1 MLDPGSVDAS
11 GGVGCKHTRLA
22 LFFSRA
28 TRNERGMK
36 KKSASTK
43 LSGESQPPPAGELV
57 VVNPTRL
64 RELLAEIHAEKT
76 GARLQARVRELR
88 EVIASQTNDV
98 AGGLNVAPNGETLAL
113 RRDILL
119 GELEQI
125 AASLTRARARYYLQ
139 RLINGIGKTKTSKL
153 NDINLHRWKEYD
165 DILTDSLWVL
175 HKRDSSGAHIAEYW
189 GNFIPQIP
197 HQMML
202 RYTQKRDWVL
212 DVFAG
217 SGTTLIEGK
226 RLGRNCLGIEL
237 SARVAKRARELIAQE
252 ANPHN
257 VTAEIETGDNRS
269 LDLTAI
275 LARHG
280 IAQVQLVMM
289 HPPYHDIIQ
298 FSSDA
303 RDLSNAKS
311 TDAFLR
317 MFGETVDNA
326 TPVLQRGRYLALVIG
341 DKYSKGDWIPLGF
354 RCMETVRARGYQLKS
369 IIVKNFEETKGK
381 RAQQELWRYRAL
393 VGGFY
398 VFKHEY
404 IFVFKKK

>member
-1 MLDPGSVDAS
+1 
-11 GGVGCKHTRLA
+11 
-22 LFFSRA
+22 
-28 TRNERGMK
+28 MK
-36 KKSASTK
+36 KKTTASH
-43 LSGESQPPPAGELV
+43 LSDEAKPAMPREIV
-57 VVNPTRL
+57 VVHPTRL

-88 EVIASQTNDV
+88 AVIATRASDSV
-98 AGGLNVAPNGETLAL
+98 GVLNVAAHGETLAL

-119 GELEQI
+119 GELDQI
-125 AASLTRARARYYLQ
+125 AASLTVARARYYLQ
-139 RLINGIGKTKTSKL
+139 RLINGVGKTKTSQL

-175 HKRDSSGAHIAEYW
+175 HKRDSSGAHLAEYW

-202 RYTQKRDWVL
+202 RYTKKNDWVL
-212 DVFAG
+212 DTFAG

-257 VTAEIETGDNRS
+257 VTAEIETGDNRT
-269 LDLTAI
+269 LDLQEI
-275 LARHG
+275 LARRG

-289 HPPYHDIIQ
+289 HPPYHDIIK

-354 RCMETVRARGYQLKS
+354 RCMETALARGYQLKS